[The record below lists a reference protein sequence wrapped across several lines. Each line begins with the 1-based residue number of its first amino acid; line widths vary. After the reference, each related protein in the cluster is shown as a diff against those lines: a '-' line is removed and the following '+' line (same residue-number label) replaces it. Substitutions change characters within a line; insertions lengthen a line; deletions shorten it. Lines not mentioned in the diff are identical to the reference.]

1 MPILLDE
8 TTKVICQGFTGTQ
21 GTFHSERALEYGT
34 NMVGGVT
41 PDKGGGK
48 HLGLPVFNTVAEA
61 KEATGCNASGVF
73 VPPPFAADAILE
85 AVEAELDLVVC
96 VTDGIPV
103 RDMQRVRLYME
114 GKKTKLIGPNCP
126 GVLTPGVGKIG
137 IIPGYVCKPGRIGV
151 VSRSGT
157 LSYETAVQTSNEG
170 LGQSTIVGIG
180 GDPVHGTNFV
190 SLLELFLADE
200 DTEGIVIIGEIGGTP
215 EIEAAEFI
223 RSWRGTSGKPVAA
236 FVAGA
241 SAPEGRTLGHA
252 GAIISNQQETAAAK
266 KEALRSAGAEI
277 ADTIVDIGMAMR
289 KAMGDK

>member
-1 MPILLDE
+1 MSILLTE
-8 TTKVICQGFTGTQ
+8 ESKIICQGFTGTQ
-21 GTFHSERALEYGT
+21 GTFHSQRALEYGT
-34 NMVGGVT
+34 NLVGGVT
-41 PDKGGGK
+41 PDKGGSR

-61 KEATGCNASGVF
+61 KHATGCNASGVF

-85 AVEAELDLVVC
+85 AVEAELELVVC

-103 RDMQRVRLYME
+103 RDMQRVRFHME
-114 GKKTKLIGPNCP
+114 GSKTRLIGPNCP

-137 IIPGYVCKPGRIGV
+137 IIPAYVCKPGRIGV

-170 LGQSTIVGIG
+170 FGQSTIVGIG

-190 SLLELFLADE
+190 SLLELFMADE
-200 DTEGIVIIGEIGGTP
+200 QTDGMVIIGEIGGTP
-215 EIEAAEFI
+215 EIEAAEYI
-223 RSWRGTSGKPVAA
+223 KSLKGKAKPAAA

-252 GAIISNQQETAAAK
+252 GAIVSNEQETAAAK
-266 KEALRSAGAEI
+266 KESLRSAGVEI
-277 ADTIVDIGMAMR
+277 AATIVDIAAAMK
-289 KAMGDK
+289 KAMKE